1 MKGEIAVRYTIRHFD
16 LPLLT
21 FEANMDSADTGLH
34 FIKVY
39 EENRSFLPLNLTV
52 SEDGVERWL
61 RHRAIPKN
69 RAYVDA
75 LLSKVGLSLNRPL
88 GIIAANK
95 GLSLNDCFWVD
106 AEGSGDTFEKVNLY
120 DNRFSQVLAVIAF
133 TGYGSSIRTSLAS
146 CPEFSTNGMLP
157 KCWRRQNG
165 KIYLYKGGT
174 SGFSNFGFEPYSEL
188 YAYQVA
194 QVMGVNAIRYTLTKD
209 LKRTLCS
216 KCELFTSKEY
226 SYIPIGQL
234 VSKGGI
240 KAILA
245 YLEKYKDINFGQDG
259 SYYVI
264 PKDQYEQIKKVL
276 SGDTDGLSA
285 KSIRAIKE
293 KIREIEEQTGRS
305 FFDVVRSGNVDYA
318 AVQRGKIM
326 ETLDKKSDQLNQT
339 ADNQKQRADER
350 SDKKRE
356 QAQQEAAPS
365 LQKAGKAAAEAAFIS
380 GGFQLAV
387 GIYSKCKE
395 GKKINEFTVDDWKD
409 IGIDTAKAAAEGGI
423 SGFAIYSIT
432 NFTSISAGPAAAGVS
447 LAFSVSELAYRKSTG
462 AISDEEFKES
472 CQMAALNAAV
482 SAVGAAIGQELIP
495 IPLLGA
501 WIGSFIATQGL
512 ERLCDE
518 GFHNAL
524 TMSAYEVRKM
534 TQRLEY
540 GTARI
545 AYSSAYTNQAISQAQ
560 NLHEE
565 TQTLLDDFNR
575 KKR

>member
-120 DNRFSQVLAVIAF
+120 DNRFSQVLAAIAF

-174 SGFSNFGFEPYSEL
+174 SGFSNLGFEPYSEL

-209 LKRTLCS
+209 LKKTLCS

-234 VSKGGI
+234 VSKGGM
-240 KAILA
+240 KAIFEYYQTLA
-245 YLEKYKDINFGQDG
+245 QTFVDALEDMELGDLFL
-259 SYYVI
+259 
-264 PKDQYEQIKKVL
+264 L
-276 SGDTDGLSA
+276 S
-285 KSIRAIKE
+285 
-293 KIREIEEQTGRS
+293 
-305 FFDVVRSGNVDYA
+305 
-318 AVQRGKIM
+318 M
-326 ETLDKKSDQLNQT
+326 ETLLISITMRILSIIIT
-339 ADNQKQRADER
+339 VILYGRMIEIYLYT
-350 SDKKRE
+350 SI
-356 QAQQEAAPS
+356 APIPFATMTNKEWGNIGNNY
-365 LQKAGKAAAEAAFIS
+365 LKGLFALAFQ
-380 GGFQLAV
+380 GFFMMVCV
-387 GIYSKCKE
+387 GIYAVLVNAMTISSDLHAAM
-395 GKKINEFTVDDWKD
+395 FSVAAYTV
-409 IGIDTAKAAAEGGI
+409 I
-423 SGFAIYSIT
+423 
-432 NFTSISAGPAAAGVS
+432 
-447 LAFSVSELAYRKSTG
+447 LAFSLFKTGSLSKS
-462 AISDEEFKES
+462 IF
-472 CQMAALNAAV
+472 NA
-482 SAVGAAIGQELIP
+482 
-495 IPLLGA
+495 
-501 WIGSFIATQGL
+501 
-512 ERLCDE
+512 
-518 GFHNAL
+518 H
-524 TMSAYEVRKM
+524 
-534 TQRLEY
+534 
-540 GTARI
+540 
-545 AYSSAYTNQAISQAQ
+545 
-560 NLHEE
+560 
-565 TQTLLDDFNR
+565 
-575 KKR
+575 